1 MRLSGVNHL
10 GNFGANFNKANNNT
24 LSNKKLNNSGYN
36 ALNFTGINRQYEIKK
51 HIPESIKSAV
61 CDIQSINRT
70 IAALTKDMQRVDKL
84 KESIQTQGK
93 YAYKDGQFLLNETMD
108 SFIKGNKTTPDGT
121 VLRKITQNGE
131 TKIME
136 EYDESGSLVKVA
148 KLNNQGLKVQD
159 GIKKLDDGTLKI
171 AREVTLE
178 HTYTGKLIQ
187 YKEGI
192 EESLDGSYKA
202 AREMYYNLGRLNY
215 YRENFEKH
223 PDGKIKTRRE
233 MNLIHDKSYN
243 CTEGKE
249 ILSNGTKN
257 VEATYSRNNNIQFCT
272 KEHTTANGSIKTE
285 KELYLENEEPSLY
298 IEDNKRFA
306 DGSQKAAKKVCLHN
320 GKPEKYEEDY
330 EQFSNGLW
338 KSTKK
343 IYLEDGKPIHFING
357 SKNRQ
362 NSTN

>member
-70 IAALTKDMQRVDKL
+70 IAALTKDMQRVEKL

-159 GIKKLDDGTLKI
+159 GIKNLMT
-171 AREVTLE
+171 E
-178 HTYTGKLIQ
+178 H
-187 YKEGI
+187 
-192 EESLDGSYKA
+192 
-202 AREMYYNLGRLNY
+202 
-215 YRENFEKH
+215 
-223 PDGKIKTRRE
+223 
-233 MNLIHDKSYN
+233 
-243 CTEGKE
+243 
-249 ILSNGTKN
+249 
-257 VEATYSRNNNIQFCT
+257 
-272 KEHTTANGSIKTE
+272 
-285 KELYLENEEPSLY
+285 
-298 IEDNKRFA
+298 
-306 DGSQKAAKKVCLHN
+306 
-320 GKPEKYEEDY
+320 
-330 EQFSNGLW
+330 
-338 KSTKK
+338 
-343 IYLEDGKPIHFING
+343 
-357 SKNRQ
+357 
-362 NSTN
+362 